1 MNRPIPHVSR
11 ASLQMVSGAAGL
23 IAIFA
28 AISLP
33 LLALPGA
40 AASRSL
46 PLLASRTTITVM
58 VLTIALAA
66 VASMLLR
73 FSLSHEYK
81 LRSSHISPS
90 HNHPHSA

>member
-1 MNRPIPHVSR
+1 MNRPFLHVSR
-11 ASLQMVSGAAGL
+11 ASLQMFSGAAGL

-33 LLALPGA
+33 LLAWPGA
-40 AASRSL
+40 AASDSL
-46 PLLASRTTITVM
+46 PLLASRTSIAVV
-58 VLTIALAA
+58 VLTIALAT

-73 FSLSHEYK
+73 FSLAHENH
-81 LRSSHISPS
+81 LRSSQISPS